1 MKHAVLNI
9 ANTGGR
15 HTRDFSAAPTKEGN
29 CTMATACLCGDLG
42 DEEIGAVPVVAEEA
56 KEDQVSDAPGSPAGG
71 RLKTPPRRSA
81 LSWTP

>member
-9 ANTGGR
+9 ANSGGH

-56 KEDQVSDAPGSPAGG
+56 KEDQASDAPLLPWRAA
-71 RLKTPPRRSA
+71 PQA
-81 LSWTP
+81 AA

>member
-1 MKHAVLNI
+1 MKHAVINF
-9 ANTGGR
+9 ANSGGR

-29 CTMATACLCGDLG
+29 CTMATACLCGDIG

-56 KEDQVSDAPGSPAGG
+56 KEDQASDAPGSPV
-71 RLKTPPRRSA
+71 KTPPRRSA